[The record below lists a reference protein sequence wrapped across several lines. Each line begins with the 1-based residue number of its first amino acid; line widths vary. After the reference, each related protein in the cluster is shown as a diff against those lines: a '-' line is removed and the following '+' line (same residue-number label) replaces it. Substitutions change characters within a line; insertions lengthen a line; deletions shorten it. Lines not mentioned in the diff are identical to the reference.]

1 VIDRGLLATI
11 FLMAALV
18 AGADRALRRGRP
30 SAERVLAMA
39 SLPVAAGLAAGRL
52 AAVLLDDPATLRR
65 PFDLLLIRGGMELW
79 PGVAVGAAVAWV
91 AARRDGVSGA
101 GRLAEL
107 APFGLWAYAAYEA
120 LCLVREDCFGP
131 LWHLGPRP
139 GGVGGGQF
147 PVGVALGVA
156 VAASGVVVWRASR
169 RAEPASLV
177 AASLWAMAAARSL
190 AAFALPD
197 LASGL
202 TRPHVESLV
211 VASGTTVWLAARII
225 RRRRPG
231 GDAARVPAAAPS
243 PEASNPA

>member
-1 VIDRGLLATI
+1 MIDRALLATI
-11 FLMAALV
+11 VLMVAVV
-18 AGADRALRRGRP
+18 AGADRALRRSRP

-39 SLPVAAGLAAGRL
+39 SMPVAAGLAAGRL
-52 AAVLLDDPATLRR
+52 AAVLLDDPGTLRR

-79 PGVAVGAAVAWV
+79 PGVAAGAAVAWV
-91 AARRDGVSGA
+91 AARRDGVSGK

-156 VAASGVVVWRASR
+156 VAASGIVVWRSSR
-169 RAEPASLV
+169 RVSHASLV
-177 AASLWAMAAARSL
+177 VASLWAIAAARSL

-202 TRPHVESLV
+202 TRPHIESLV
-211 VASGTTVWLAARII
+211 VASGAAVWLAATGI
-225 RRRRPG
+225 RRRRG
-231 GDAARVPAAAPS
+231 GDAAGVPAAAPS
-243 PEASNPA
+243 PEASSPG